1 MASKKQLKHSHRAMI
16 LLEQKL
22 PEAKLLPGMVVTFA
36 YNKKGVWDRRPIF
49 FFMRREGKLIS
60 GVNFNYL
67 KAVDI
72 QRFYKHTANSVE
84 PVQYENLIK
93 LKEDYQRVQI
103 ASRLKARAFT
113 AQTIYKMVM
122 PRDMSYKEAYRS
134 YNLEKVA
141 SLKIVN
147 LKLDI
152 LEDVEEDR

>member
-36 YNKKGVWDRRPIF
+36 YNKQGVWDRRPIF
-49 FFMRREGKLIS
+49 FFMHRVGKIIS

-72 QRFYKHTANSVE
+72 QKFYKHTANSVE
-84 PVQYENLIK
+84 TVEYENLIK
-93 LKEDYQRVQI
+93 LTEDYQRVQI
-103 ASRLKARAFT
+103 SSRLKASAFN
-113 AQTIYKMVM
+113 AQTIYKMIM
-122 PRDMSYKEAYRS
+122 PRDVSYKEAYRS

-152 LEDVEEDR
+152 LEDVEENR